1 MFPMKVIPEPS
12 GRNVSPQTNPIPAS
26 LEGVNGGTYHITH
39 LVGILHGLIGPSV
52 APFVLG

>member
-12 GRNVSPQTNPIPAS
+12 GRNVFPQTNPIPAS
-26 LEGVNGGTYHITH
+26 LEGDNGGTYHITP